1 MTKKPS
7 LKDQNIGVFFSRTE
21 TKPEKNKSTI
31 PEQENSRTIKTKKSR
46 KLQYQKKWE
55 SAGKTQI
62 SLWLPSSLVQKL
74 KIQAVMENKKMS
86 QLATD
91 ILSNTLQNK

>member
-7 LKDQNIGVFFSRTE
+7 LKNQNIGVFFSRTE
-21 TKPEKNKSTI
+21 SKPEKNKSTKI
-31 PEQENSRTIKTKKSR
+31 EQKNSRTVKTNKSR
-46 KLQYQKKWE
+46 KLQYQEKWE

-86 QLATD
+86 QLAND
-91 ILSNTLQNK
+91 LLSSTLKNK